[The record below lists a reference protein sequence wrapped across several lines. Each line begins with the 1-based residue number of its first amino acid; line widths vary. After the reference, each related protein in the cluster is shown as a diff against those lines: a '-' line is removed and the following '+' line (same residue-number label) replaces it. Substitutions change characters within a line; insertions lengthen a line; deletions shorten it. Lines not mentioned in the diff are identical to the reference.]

1 MQHPLRFLYASLLIL
16 GTILT
21 GCAQTDKGNLA
32 DDTPNI
38 LRSILEIGEHHCL
51 SDNRFVSGKLGIEF
65 LQDGPTKMIIWHGV
79 KSGVSINQFRA
90 NGPSKFYSFIPTDE
104 IQYVKNFDSDPGG
117 ERSGGMLVMH
127 INYKEQ
133 CITKLGV
140 RAVFGDPAPGST
152 VSIKNSEKFLLT
164 KKGSNISIVFTF
176 SDQPTCVQQIS
187 IFENA

>member
-1 MQHPLRFLYASLLIL
+1 MQHPLRFLYVSLLIL
-16 GTILT
+16 GIILT

-32 DDTPNI
+32 GDTTNI

-51 SDNRFVSGKLGIEF
+51 RDNRFVSDKLGIEF
-65 LQDGPTKMIIWHGV
+65 LQDGAAKMITWHGV

-90 NGPSKFYSFIPTDE
+90 NGPSNFYSFIPTDE

-133 CITKLGV
+133 CITKLDV
-140 RAVFGDPAPGST
+140 RAVFGDPVSRSA
-152 VSIKNSEKFLLT
+152 VSIKNSEKFFLA
-164 KKGSNISIVFTF
+164 KKGSNISIIFTF

-187 IFENA
+187 IFENT